1 MSTLKA
7 NYILDAA
14 GGNTAQINGI
24 TPAIAS
30 QAQAEAGVDNTTLM
44 TPLRVN
50 QNGIAVAAALAIA
63 LG

>member
-7 NYILDAA
+7 NYILDNA

-24 TPAIAS
+24 TPTLSSLEDALCRI
-30 QAQAEAGVDNTTLM
+30 DNTTLM
-44 TPLRVN
+44 TPLRTD
-50 QNGIAVAAALAIA
+50 QAATAVAAALAIV

>member
-24 TPAIAS
+24 TPAIPS
-30 QAQAEAGVDNTTLM
+30 QIVAITGTDNTTLM
-44 TPLRVN
+44 TPLRTY
-50 QNGIAVAAALAIA
+50 QSATAIAAALAIV